1 MVMRSFWASSAS
13 LVSARKEA
21 VLSRMLCCES
31 GVSSMPVAPSP
42 SADSLAADGSQIKR
56 NNSTFGK
63 QKPIRVPTCVGF
75 PCPRGQHCILLP
87 LEEFFC
93 WRPPCRYP
101 LHPVCVA
108 NIIHWP
114 PIRIAMRR
122 LILVLLTFLLA
133 VSVAIVPID
142 DDGNVHPP
150 PLPVITPPPPTCA
163 LFRCLKPPCHIPQH
177 PICVPD
183 IMTHPPVSPPLPVR
197 PPTCAGFRCPPGQHC
212 ILLPLEIFFCLR
224 PPCRYPLHPVCVPNI
239 IHWPPIRIG
248 DRD

>member
-1 MVMRSFWASSAS
+1 
-13 LVSARKEA
+13 
-21 VLSRMLCCES
+21 
-31 GVSSMPVAPSP
+31 MPVAPSP
-42 SADSLAADGSQIKR
+42 SADS
-56 NNSTFGK
+56 
-63 QKPIRVPTCVGF
+63 
-75 PCPRGQHCILLP
+75 
-87 LEEFFC
+87 EEFFC

-150 PLPVITPPPPTCA
+150 PLPVITPPPPTIMFCSLLILLA
-163 LFRCLKPPCHIPQH
+163 L
-177 PICVPD
+177 
-183 IMTHPPVSPPLPVR
+183 PPVVLTTAIKPIPKEPIEPKEPDDLPIVHPPPLPVR